1 MFTRISMKTLGAA
14 ALSLSLLAGTL
25 VGPVSTAFAKP
36 MEDKITLKT
45 KEAQVTRHS
54 FRSLV
59 RAGSFRKG
67 EFFKSY
73 RLGNRSIS
81 QK

>member
-1 MFTRISMKTLGAA
+1 MFKRFSMKTLGAT

-36 MEDKITLKT
+36 MEDKTTIKVS
-45 KEAQVTRHS
+45 EAEVTRHS
-54 FRSLV
+54 YRSLV
-59 RAGSFRKG
+59 RAGSFRRG

-81 QK
+81 HQ